1 MNTDLQ
7 VHING
12 YADFGII
19 LHNDTLEIFKKCT
32 ESFITVS
39 SC

>member
-19 LHNDTLEIFKKCT
+19 LHNNTLEIFKNVQR
-32 ESFITVS
+32 VS
-39 SC
+39 